1 MTRGDIYMLDFG
13 IPFGSEPGRR
23 RPVVI
28 IQADKENLNNLNT
41 KVVVPLTSN
50 TINADLRGNVFLPK
64 NESGLSKDSV
74 ALIHQIVVV
83 DKFRLE
89 EKISKLPKHLLSKI
103 EDEIDYV
110 TKVRSRHAVKP
121 RAVQPV
127 VLWTFRAGRK
137 EDNQKLFL

>member
-74 ALIHQIVVV
+74 ALIHQIVIV
-83 DKFRLE
+83 D
-89 EKISKLPKHLLSKI
+89 KISKLHSRQQVRLS
-103 EDEIDYV
+103 
-110 TKVRSRHAVKP
+110 
-121 RAVQPV
+121 AVQPV
-127 VLWTFRAGRK
+127 AMPTA
-137 EDNQKLFL
+137 Q

>member
-50 TINADLRGNVFLPK
+50 TINADLRGNVFLTK

-74 ALIHQIVVV
+74 ALIHQINSVL
-83 DKFRLE
+83 KKKYQNFQSIFFQ
-89 EKISKLPKHLLSKI
+89 KSKKK
-103 EDEIDYV
+103 
-110 TKVRSRHAVKP
+110 
-121 RAVQPV
+121 
-127 VLWTFRAGRK
+127 
-137 EDNQKLFL
+137 

>member
-64 NESGLSKDSV
+64 KESGLSKDSV
-74 ALIHQIVVV
+74 ALVHQIIVV
-83 DKFRLE
+83 DKMRLDLPL
-89 EKISKLPKHLLSKI
+89 EKPYTAL
-103 EDEIDYV
+103 
-110 TKVRSRHAVKP
+110 R
-121 RAVQPV
+121 
-127 VLWTFRAGRK
+127 RK
-137 EDNQKLFL
+137 ELYE

>member
-28 IQADKENLNNLNT
+28 IQADKDNLNNLNT
-41 KVVVPLTSN
+41 KVVVPLTSD

-64 NESGLSKDSV
+64 TESGLSKDSV

-83 DKFRLE
+83 DKIRLE
-89 EKISKLPKHLLSKI
+89 ERISKLPKKLLSKI

-110 TKVRSRHAVKP
+110 TK
-121 RAVQPV
+121 
-127 VLWTFRAGRK
+127 
-137 EDNQKLFL
+137 E

>member
-83 DKFRLE
+83 DK
-89 EKISKLPKHLLSKI
+89 ISKLHSRQQVRLS
-103 EDEIDYV
+103 
-110 TKVRSRHAVKP
+110 
-121 RAVQPV
+121 AVQPV
-127 VLWTFRAGRK
+127 AMPTA
-137 EDNQKLFL
+137 Q